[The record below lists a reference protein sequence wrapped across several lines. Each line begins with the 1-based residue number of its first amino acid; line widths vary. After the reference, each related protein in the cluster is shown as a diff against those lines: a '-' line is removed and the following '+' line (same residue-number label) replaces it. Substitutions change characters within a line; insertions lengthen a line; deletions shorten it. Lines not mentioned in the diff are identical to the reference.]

1 MTTPAVT
8 LPSYDLFSP
17 EAQSD
22 PMPLLH
28 RVRAESPVCWVP
40 ELGAYLV
47 TRHADVVAALRDQRL
62 ISGNLTQGLDQ
73 LSPAEQAELMP
84 MRKSVELWMG
94 HTNEEDHVRF
104 QHLLKRYFTPAMVNG
119 LRPRVREFTNELL
132 DAAAEAGKMDVV
144 EDLAYPL
151 PANIIA
157 EMLGMP
163 ISDRERLQ
171 AWSRDILSIFLI
183 ADVDKLRVSQRSVLE
198 MQDYLRVLVADR
210 RKDPRDDL
218 LTMFVE
224 AERDGKVN
232 EDEIVANC
240 LLLLFAGHET
250 TANLIA
256 NGLVLLFENPDQ
268 LALLK
273 SRPELMPSAVEEMM
287 RCDGPAGMISRVSA
301 EPVEIAG
308 HAFPAGE
315 RFYLGLN
322 ASNRDPE
329 VFADPDR
336 FDITRKPNH
345 HMGFS
350 MGATY
355 CLGAALAR
363 VETGECLLTV
373 LERYP
378 DIRADYETPDW
389 SPVMPLGH
397 HLDSLAVRF

>member
-1 MTTPAVT
+1 
-8 LPSYDLFSP
+8 
-17 EAQSD
+17 
-22 PMPLLH
+22 
-28 RVRAESPVCWVP
+28 
-40 ELGAYLV
+40 
-47 TRHADVVAALRDQRL
+47 
-62 ISGNLTQGLDQ
+62 
-73 LSPAEQAELMP
+73 MP

-104 QHLLKRYFTPAMVNG
+104 QHLLKRYFTPATVNA

-132 DAAAEAGKMDVV
+132 DAVAAAGKMDVV

-157 EMLGMP
+157 ELLGMP
-163 ISDRERLQ
+163 IADRERLQ
-171 AWSRDILSIFLI
+171 AWSRDILSIFLV
-183 ADVDKLRVSQRSVLE
+183 ADAEKLRVSQRSVLE

-210 RKDPRDDL
+210 RTDPREDL

-273 SRPELMPSAVEEMM
+273 SRPELMSSAVEEMM
-287 RCDGPAGMISRVSA
+287 RCDGPAGMVSRVSA

-308 HAFPAGE
+308 HTFPAGE
-315 RFYLGLN
+315 RFYLALN
-322 ASNRDPE
+322 AGNRDPE
-329 VFADPDR
+329 VFAEPDR

-345 HMGFS
+345 HMGFG
-350 MGATY
+350 MGAMY

-363 VETGECLLTV
+363 MEADECLRVV
-373 LERYP
+373 LERCP
-378 DIRADYETPDW
+378 GLRADYDTPDW
-389 SPVMPLGH
+389 RPILPLGH
-397 HLDSLAVRF
+397 HLESLPVKFQV